1 MRATAVDALQHGYR
15 VVVPREAVGDRDP
28 AAHEQALFDIDAKY
42 GDVLRSRGRWRACAR
57 EWGRGRR
64 LSGTG
69 CPKRLTWLRVPARE
83 SCRRRCSTCG
93 TTSLEKLGFVPNV
106 LRAFALRPSHL
117 LAWTAHYDELMKG
130 EAELTRAER
139 EMIAVVVS
147 VANDCA
153 YCIAAHSA
161 ALRKLTGIPPLRI
174 RSPPTIAPRTH
185 GRMKAALDYSLKL
198 TRTPQLMVEADAQRL
213 RDEGWSDESVMDI
226 AEVAAMFNFSNR
238 LASGLGW
245 LPNPEYA
252 QLGR

>member
-1 MRATAVDALQHGYR
+1 LSHRDAQ
-15 VVVPREAVGDRDP
+15 E
-28 AAHEQALFDIDAKY
+28 
-42 GDVLRSRGRWRACAR
+42 
-57 EWGRGRR
+57 
-64 LSGTG
+64 
-69 CPKRLTWLRVPARE
+69 RLTWLRVPARDE
-83 SCRRRCSTCG
+83 LPVEVLDLWAPP
-93 TTSLEKLGFVPNV
+93 LEKLGFVPNV
-106 LRAFALRPSHL
+106 LRLFALRPSHL

-130 EAELTRAER
+130 ESGLTRAER

-161 ALRKLTGIPPLRI
+161 ALRKLTGDPILADQIAADHRI
-174 RSPPTIAPRTH
+174 SDIT

-198 TRTPQLMVEADAQRL
+198 TRSPQLMVEADTQEL
-213 RDEGWSDESVMDI
+213 RAEGWSDENVMDI

-245 LPNPEYA
+245 VPNPEYG